1 MRRYE
6 LPERCWRR
14 LEPLLPH
21 PTHHHHAGRPWA
33 DHRRVVH
40 GILWRLH
47 TGAPWRD
54 LPERYGPW
62 QTVYERF
69 TRWRAD
75 GTWDRLATHL
85 LGDLDRRGKLDR
97 ELWCIDATVVRASRS
112 AAGAEKKGA
121 PHPAAAW

>member
-1 MRRYE
+1 VRRYE
-6 LPERCWRR
+6 LPGRCWRR
-14 LEPLLPH
+14 LEPLPPH

-40 GILWRLH
+40 GIPWRPH

-62 QTVYERF
+62 QTAYGRF

-97 ELWCIDATVVRASRS
+97 ELGCIDATVARASRS

-121 PHPAAAW
+121 PHPAAAG